1 MKRILRSF
9 FLLLLVIAW
18 SSNAL
23 AVTSPYSYTFGKAKN
38 ADFTSKNQTKK
49 LGGIDW
55 TLASDAKNIITSAN
69 SSGQQIGSNKY
80 PVKNATISTTA
91 IPGTIK
97 SITVIAK
104 AASNDAKMSLS
115 VLVNNVQYG
124 NKIDLSRDESNY
136 EFKNNNNLQS
146 GKIEIK
152 FINSASKGG
161 FYIKNITVTF
171 EEGTS
176 ATATT
181 VSFPKESL
189 NLIDGEEAA
198 QGQEA
203 VVKTGDKT
211 LTGATVTYSFESA
224 DGIFEETTTDGL
236 FSLKAGTYGTGKV
249 TATFAGGEIDGVTYA
264 KSSASY
270 TVNYSAAKTP
280 ALTFSAAN
288 VTVKQGEESSFV
300 KPTITFTDERGDD
313 ITAAADI
320 IYIASPETV
329 VKLDNEGN
337 VTQWLAPGV
346 ATITA
351 TTEYGKNYY
360 DASYTL
366 TYEKVKLA
374 TTLTLDEGL
383 KTTGE
388 IGETLDCPAWTLK
401 AGENVLSGKTVVMT
415 SDNKDVVKV
424 DGNRLKL
431 VAAGSAN
438 IILSFKGDDDYQSS
452 KTSYKLT
459 VVDPNAAEVT
469 FDFSKPAAYGDYEA
483 PSTNGSATYLEEGN
497 TLTSGV
503 ITITNVQNGWTI
515 RTDGSKGTNKSRF
528 HMYRGTIQFRVYDNA
543 VLTLSAADG
552 YVITGFVYNSAK
564 GENLT
569 ASTGSYDNVNKKW
582 TGTAKSIEL
591 AINDAFQFENMT
603 VTYSKLPSIDLDESQ
618 NNAETISGNADKT
631 VNVKLTRTLKADVW
645 NTFCVPFDVTVEG
658 SPLEGATIKQIASVT
673 EKDDG
678 AVINFENAPATLEAG
693 KAYLVRTA
701 TAIVNPTFNGVTVKN
716 VDPTNCSGNEKYQLI
731 GIYSPLNI
739 DASRYGK
746 VFGINN
752 QDKLAKVKENTSIK
766 GMRAYFLLANSATAA
781 KLNFGGELTGI
792 DAVDNGEAVMTGKV
806 YNLNGQ
812 YVGNSLEGLKKGVYV
827 VNGKKVLK

>member
-9 FLLLLVIAW
+9 FLLLLVIVW

-23 AVTSPYSYTFGKAKN
+23 AVTSPYSYTFGKAQN
-38 ADFTSKNQTKK
+38 ADFTSKNQTTK

-55 TLASDAKNIITSAN
+55 TLASDAKTIITSAN

-97 SITVIAK
+97 SITVTAK
-104 AASNDAKMSLS
+104 AASKDAKMSLS

-152 FINSASKGG
+152 FVNSASKGG

-189 NLIDGEEAA
+189 NLIDGDKAT
-198 QGQEA
+198 QGQAA
-203 VVKTGDKT
+203 VVKAGEKI

-224 DGIFEETTTDGL
+224 DGIFKETLASEGL
-236 FSLKAGTYGTGKV
+236 FSLNAGTYGTGKV
-249 TATFAGGEIDGVTYA
+249 TATFDGGEIDGVTYA

-270 TVNYSAAKTP
+270 IVNYSAAKTP
-280 ALTFSAAN
+280 SLTFSVAN

-300 KPTITFTDERGDD
+300 KPTIKFTDERGDD
-313 ITAAADI
+313 VTESAELT
-320 IYIASPETV
+320 YSVSPEGV
-329 VKLDNEGN
+329 VEIEKNSGDI
-337 VTQWLAPGV
+337 TKWLAPGV
-346 ATITA
+346 AKVQAHTD
-351 TTEYGKNYY
+351 YGY

-401 AGENVLSGKTVVMT
+401 AGENVLSGKTVVLT
-415 SDNKDVVKV
+415 SDSKDVVKV
-424 DGNRLKL
+424 DGNQLKL

-438 IILSFKGDDDYQSS
+438 ITLSFNGDDDYQSS
-452 KTSYKLT
+452 NVSYKLT
-459 VVDPNAAEVT
+459 VVDPNALVST
-469 FDFSKPAAYGDYEA
+469 FDFVKNTYGYGRTDKLNKGEIISNRT
-483 PSTNGSATYLEEGN
+483 PITIVNTKNGSSTSTTFRNNDLRNYKDAILTINAAKGYLITKITMTGN
-497 TLTSGV
+497 RFLQLSLNDNNGTWNKERQTGEWLGSSSSV
-503 ITITNVQNGWTI
+503 SFTNLGSD
-515 RTDGSKGTNKSRF
+515 DG
-528 HMYRGTIQFRVYDNA
+528 NA
-543 VLTLSAADG
+543 VSYYTINIE
-552 YVITGFVYNSAK
+552 YVAVK
-564 GENLT
+564 P
-569 ASTGSYDNVNKKW
+569 
-582 TGTAKSIEL
+582 
-591 AINDAFQFENMT
+591 
-603 VTYSKLPSIDLDESQ
+603 VTLDESQ
-618 NNAETISGNADKT
+618 NNTETISGNADKT

-645 NTFCVPFDVTVEG
+645 NTFCVPFDVTIEG

-678 AVINFENAPATLEAG
+678 AVINFVDALATLEAG

-716 VDPTNCSGNEKYQLI
+716 VTPTNCSGNDNYQLI

-739 DASRYGK
+739 DASLYGK

-812 YVGNSLEGLKKGVYV
+812 YVGNSLEGLKKGVYI

>member
-1 MKRILRSF
+1 MKRILRPFLTLLMLVVWASGF
-9 FLLLLVIAW
+9 AQEVTLDFTNSKTWNIPVGSGNKVKTQKTYSNGTYSITINASAGHYLVGSKENNYSLLL
-18 SSNAL
+18 
-23 AVTSPYSYTFGKAKN
+23 GK
-38 ADFTSKNQTKK
+38 
-49 LGGIDW
+49 
-55 TLASDAKNIITSAN
+55 
-69 SSGQQIGSNKY
+69 
-80 PVKNATISTTA
+80 KNATLTLPAFDFDVEKIVLKKTTQTGSESTTQNIYVGSTA
-91 IPGTIK
+91 VSTQTKSADKDQTYEIK
-97 SITVIAK
+97 ADYQK
-104 AASNDAKMSLS
+104 AGNIY
-115 VLVNNVQYG
+115 VLKVTNANNTQF
-124 NKIDLSRDESNY
+124 S
-136 EFKNNNNLQS
+136 
-146 GKIEIK
+146 KIEIYK
-152 FINSASKGG
+152 ASS
-161 FYIKNITVTF
+161 
-171 EEGTS
+171 E
-176 ATATT
+176 TATT
-181 VSFPKESL
+181 VSFPKGSL
-189 NLIDGEEAA
+189 NLIDGDEAS
-198 QGQEA
+198 QGLDA
-203 VVKTGDKT
+203 TVKAGEKT

-224 DGIFEETTTDGL
+224 DGIFDNTSAADGK
-236 FSLKAGTYGTGKV
+236 FSLKAGTHGTGKV
-249 TATFAGGEIDGVTYA
+249 TATFAGGEIDGITYA

-270 TVNYSAAKTP
+270 IVNYSAAKTP

-313 ITAAADI
+313 ITKSAELT
-320 IYIASPETV
+320 YSVSPEGV
-329 VKLDNEGN
+329 VEIDKNSGDITN
-337 VTQWLAPGV
+337 WLAPGV
-346 ATITA
+346 ATVKAHTD
-351 TTEYGKNYY
+351 YGY
-360 DASYTL
+360 DAFYTL
-366 TYEKVKLA
+366 TYKKVKLA
-374 TTLTLDEGL
+374 TTLTLNEGL

-469 FDFSKPAAYGDYEA
+469 FDFTDPASLQYSNIVTTNLKVGDKFVKE
-483 PSTNGSATYLEEGN
+483 PISLTNKKNGSN
-497 TLTSGV
+497 TPNRLFKSTSGFYL
-503 ITITNVQNGWTI
+503 G
-515 RTDGSKGTNKSRF
+515 
-528 HMYRGTIQFRVYDNA
+528 VYQEGQME
-543 VLTLSAADG
+543 LSAADG
-552 YVITGFVYNSAK
+552 YAITGISFTKDGKTLKINGALANADWS
-564 GENLT
+564 GN
-569 ASTGSYDNVNKKW
+569 
-582 TGTAKSIEL
+582 AKSLIL
-591 AINDAFQFENMT
+591 SVDATAAGTRIKTMT
-603 VTYSKLPSIDLDESQ
+603 VAYSKLPSIDLDESQ
-618 NNAETISGNADKT
+618 NNAETISGNAAKT

-658 SPLEGATIKQIASVT
+658 SPLEDATIKQIASVT

-716 VDPTNCSGNEKYQLI
+716 VVPTNCSRNENYQLI
-731 GIYSPLNI
+731 GIYSPKNI
-739 DASRYGK
+739 DASLYGK

-752 QDKLAKVKENTSIK
+752 QDKLAKVMKDTSIK

>member
-1 MKRILRSF
+1 
-9 FLLLLVIAW
+9 
-18 SSNAL
+18 
-23 AVTSPYSYTFGKAKN
+23 
-38 ADFTSKNQTKK
+38 
-49 LGGIDW
+49 
-55 TLASDAKNIITSAN
+55 
-69 SSGQQIGSNKY
+69 
-80 PVKNATISTTA
+80 
-91 IPGTIK
+91 
-97 SITVIAK
+97 
-104 AASNDAKMSLS
+104 MSLS

-124 NKIDLSRDESNY
+124 NKIDLSRTESIY
-136 EFKNNNNLQS
+136 EFKNINNLQS

-152 FINSASKGG
+152 FVNSASKGG

-189 NLIDGEEAA
+189 NLIDGDKAT
-198 QGQEA
+198 QGQAA
-203 VVKTGDKT
+203 VVKAGEKI

-224 DGIFEETTTDGL
+224 DGIFKEALASEGL
-236 FSLKAGTYGTGKV
+236 FSLNAGTYGTGKV

-280 ALTFSAAN
+280 DLAFSAAN
-288 VTVKQGEESSFV
+288 VTVKQGEEASFV
-300 KPTITFTDERGDD
+300 KPTIKFTDERGDD
-313 ITAAADI
+313 VTESAELT
-320 IYIASPETV
+320 YSVSPEGV
-329 VKLDNEGN
+329 VEIDKNSGDI
-337 VTQWLAPGV
+337 TKWLAPGV
-346 ATITA
+346 ATVKAHTD
-351 TTEYGKNYY
+351 YGY

-383 KTTGE
+383 KTTGK

-401 AGENVLSGKTVVMT
+401 AGENVLSGKTVALT
-415 SDNKDVVKV
+415 SDNDDVVKV
-424 DGNRLKL
+424 DGNQLKL

-438 IILSFKGDDDYQSS
+438 ITLSFNGDDDYQSS
-452 KTSYKLT
+452 NVSYKLT
-459 VVDPNAAEVT
+459 VVDPNALVST
-469 FDFSKPAAYGDYEA
+469 FDFVNNTYSYGRTEKLNKGEIISNRT
-483 PSTNGSATYLEEGN
+483 PITIVNTKNGSTTSTTFRNNDLRNYKDAILTINAAKGYLITKITMTGKRFLQLSLNDNNGTWNNKKDTTGEW
-497 TLTSGV
+497 SGSSSSV
-503 ITITNVQNGWTI
+503 SFTNLGSSN
-515 RTDGSKGTNKSRF
+515 DG
-528 HMYRGTIQFRVYDNA
+528 NA
-543 VLTLSAADG
+543 VYYYTINIE
-552 YVITGFVYNSAK
+552 YVAVK
-564 GENLT
+564 P
-569 ASTGSYDNVNKKW
+569 
-582 TGTAKSIEL
+582 
-591 AINDAFQFENMT
+591 
-603 VTYSKLPSIDLDESQ
+603 VTLDESKD
-618 NNAETISGNADKT
+618 NAETISGNADKT

-645 NTFCVPFDVTVEG
+645 NTFCVPFDVTVAG
-658 SPLEGATIKQIASVT
+658 SPLEGATIKQIASVE
-673 EKDDG
+673 EKTDG
-678 AVINFENAPATLEAG
+678 AVINFVDAPATLEAG

-701 TAIVNPTFNGVTVKN
+701 KAIENPTFNGVTVKN
-716 VDPTNCSGNEKYQLI
+716 VTPTNCSGNDNYQLI

-739 DASRYGK
+739 DASLYGK

-792 DAVDNGEAVMTGKV
+792 DAVDNSEAVMTGKV

>member
-1 MKRILRSF
+1 MLVVWASGFAQEVTLDFTNSKTWNLPVGSDKKVQTQKTYSNGTYSITINASNGHYLVGDKEDSYS
-9 FLLLLVIAW
+9 LL
-18 SSNAL
+18 
-23 AVTSPYSYTFGKAKN
+23 FGKTN
-38 ADFTSKNQTKK
+38 ATLTLPAFDFDVEKIVLKKSTQSSISPNVIQNIYVGSTAVSTQTKGAEK
-49 LGGIDW
+49 DQTYEIKADYQKAG
-55 TLASDAKNIITSAN
+55 NIYVLKI
-69 SSGQQIGSNKY
+69 SNKY
-80 PVKNATISTTA
+80 NTQFSKIE
-91 IPGTIK
+91 IY
-97 SITVIAK
+97 K
-104 AASNDAKMSLS
+104 AAS
-115 VLVNNVQYG
+115 
-124 NKIDLSRDESNY
+124 
-136 EFKNNNNLQS
+136 
-146 GKIEIK
+146 
-152 FINSASKGG
+152 
-161 FYIKNITVTF
+161 
-171 EEGTS
+171 S

-189 NLIDGEEAA
+189 NLIDGDEAA
-198 QGQEA
+198 QGQNA
-203 VVKTGDKT
+203 TVKAGEKT

-224 DGIFEETTTDGL
+224 DGIFNETSDGI
-236 FSLKAGTYGTGKV
+236 FSLNAGTYGTGKV

-270 TVNYSAAKTP
+270 IVNYSAAKTP
-280 ALTFSAAN
+280 ALTFSAAK
-288 VTVKQGEESSFV
+288 VTVKQGEEASFV
-300 KPTITFTDERGDD
+300 KPTITFTDKRGDD

-320 IYIASPETV
+320 IYVASPETV

-351 TTEYGKNYY
+351 TTEYGNNYY

-374 TTLTLDEGL
+374 TTLTLNEGL

-401 AGENVLSGKTVVMT
+401 AGENVLSGKTVELT
-415 SDNKDVVKV
+415 SDNGDVVKV
-424 DGNRLKL
+424 DGNQLQL

-438 IILSFKGDDDYQSS
+438 ITLIFKGDDDYQSS
-452 KTSYKLT
+452 NVSYKLT

-469 FDFSKPAAYGDYEA
+469 FDFTDPASLQYSNSETTNLKEGDKFVKE
-483 PSTNGSATYLEEGN
+483 PISLTNKKNGSTNPVNRLFKSKTGFYLGFY
-497 TLTSGV
+497 
-503 ITITNVQNGWTI
+503 QNGE
-515 RTDGSKGTNKSRF
+515 
-528 HMYRGTIQFRVYDNA
+528 MV
-543 VLTLSAADG
+543 LSAADG
-552 YVITGFVYNSAK
+552 YTITGVSYTIVEKTSNTLKINGIS
-564 GENLT
+564 GEE
-569 ASTGSYDNVNKKW
+569 GW
-582 TGTAKSIEL
+582 TGNAKSLILSIDKGASATKIET
-591 AINDAFQFENMT
+591 MT
-603 VTYSKLPSIDLDESQ
+603 VAYSKLPSIGLDESQ

-645 NTFCVPFDVTVEG
+645 NTFCVPFDVTVAG
-658 SPLEGATIKQIASVT
+658 SPLEGTTIKQIASVA
-673 EKDDG
+673 EKTDC
-678 AVINFENAPATLEAG
+678 AVINFEDAPATLEAG

-716 VDPTNCSGNEKYQLI
+716 VTPANCSGNEHYQLI

-739 DASRYGK
+739 DASLYGK

-752 QDKLAKVKENTSIK
+752 QDKLAKVKQDTSIK
-766 GMRAYFLLANSATAA
+766 GMRAYFLLANSAATA

>member
-9 FLLLLVIAW
+9 FLLLLVIVW

-23 AVTSPYSYTFGKAKN
+23 AQETLSVDFESKLATYTDWKFSNIVQSKAVTAHGGTFYGNTNGKTTA
-38 ADFTSKNQTKK
+38 FVQT
-49 LGGIDW
+49 
-55 TLASDAKNIITSAN
+55 KNIIAAPQQLTFYFSKESSNNNQNSFWKIQVSSNGSKWSDVKRVKAAPTKDVGVWTEVTQSLSEYTNVYVRVYYSGTSA
-69 SSGQQIGSNKY
+69 IRCIDDVTLTY
-80 PVKNATISTTA
+80 
-91 IPGTIK
+91 
-97 SITVIAK
+97 K
-104 AASNDAKMSLS
+104 AAS
-115 VLVNNVQYG
+115 
-124 NKIDLSRDESNY
+124 
-136 EFKNNNNLQS
+136 
-146 GKIEIK
+146 
-152 FINSASKGG
+152 
-161 FYIKNITVTF
+161 
-171 EEGTS
+171 S

-211 LTGATVTYSFESA
+211 LTGATITYSFESA

-300 KPTITFTDERGDD
+300 KPTIKFTDERGDD
-313 ITAAADI
+313 VTESAELT
-320 IYIASPETV
+320 YSVSPEGV
-329 VKLDNEGN
+329 VEIEKNSGDI
-337 VTQWLAPGV
+337 TKWLAPGV
-346 ATITA
+346 ATVKAHTD
-351 TTEYGKNYY
+351 YGY

-401 AGENVLSGKTVVMT
+401 AGENVLSGKTVVLT

-424 DGNRLKL
+424 DGNQLKL

-438 IILSFKGDDDYQSS
+438 ITLSFNSDDDYQSS
-452 KTSYKLT
+452 NVSYKLT
-459 VVDPNAAEVT
+459 VVDPNALVST
-469 FDFSKPAAYGDYEA
+469 FDFVNNTYGYGRTEKLNKGEIISNRT
-483 PSTNGSATYLEEGN
+483 PITIVNTKNGSKTVTTFTNNDLRNYKAAILTINAAKGYLITKITMAGN
-497 TLTSGV
+497 HFLRLSLNDNNGTWNKDSENGEWTGSSSSVSFTNLGSDSG
-503 ITITNVQNGWTI
+503 
-515 RTDGSKGTNKSRF
+515 
-528 HMYRGTIQFRVYDNA
+528 NA
-543 VLTLSAADG
+543 VSYYTINIE
-552 YVITGFVYNSAK
+552 YVAK
-564 GENLT
+564 P
-569 ASTGSYDNVNKKW
+569 
-582 TGTAKSIEL
+582 
-591 AINDAFQFENMT
+591 
-603 VTYSKLPSIDLDESQ
+603 VTLDESQ

-645 NTFCVPFDVTVEG
+645 NTFCVPFDVTVAG

-678 AVINFENAPATLEAG
+678 AVINFKDAPATLEAG

-716 VDPTNCSGNEKYQLI
+716 VDPTNCSGNENYQLI

-739 DASRYGK
+739 DASLYGK

>member
-9 FLLLLVIAW
+9 FLLLLVIVW

-23 AVTSPYSYTFGKAKN
+23 AQETLSVDFESKLATYTDWKFSNIVQSKAVTAHGGTFYGNTNGKTTA
-38 ADFTSKNQTKK
+38 FVQT
-49 LGGIDW
+49 
-55 TLASDAKNIITSAN
+55 KNIIAAPQQLTFYFSKESSNNNQNSFWKIQVSSNGSKWSDVKRVKAAPTKDVGVWTEVTQSLSEYTNVYVRVYYSGTSA
-69 SSGQQIGSNKY
+69 IRCIDDVTLTYK
-80 PVKNATISTTA
+80 V
-91 IPGTIK
+91 
-97 SITVIAK
+97 
-104 AASNDAKMSLS
+104 AS
-115 VLVNNVQYG
+115 
-124 NKIDLSRDESNY
+124 
-136 EFKNNNNLQS
+136 
-146 GKIEIK
+146 
-152 FINSASKGG
+152 
-161 FYIKNITVTF
+161 
-171 EEGTS
+171 S

-189 NLIDGEEAA
+189 NLIDGDKAT
-198 QGQEA
+198 QGQAA
-203 VVKTGDKT
+203 VVKAGEKI

-224 DGIFEETTTDGL
+224 AGIFKETLASEGL
-236 FSLKAGTYGTGKV
+236 FSLNAGTYGTGKV

-300 KPTITFTDERGDD
+300 KPTIKFTDERGDD
-313 ITAAADI
+313 VTESAELT
-320 IYIASPETV
+320 YSVSPEGV
-329 VKLDNEGN
+329 VEIDKNSGDI
-337 VTQWLAPGV
+337 TKWLAPGV
-346 ATITA
+346 ATVKAHTD
-351 TTEYGKNYY
+351 YGY

-374 TTLTLDEGL
+374 TTLTLNEGL

-388 IGETLDCPAWTLK
+388 IDETLDCPAWTLK
-401 AGENVLSGKTVVMT
+401 AGDNVLSGKTVALT
-415 SDNKDVVKV
+415 SDNDDVVKV
-424 DGNRLKL
+424 DGNQLKL

-438 IILSFKGDDDYQSS
+438 ITLSFNGDDDYQSS
-452 KTSYKLT
+452 NVSYKLT
-459 VVDPNAAEVT
+459 VVDPNALVST
-469 FDFSKPAAYGDYEA
+469 FDFVNNTYGYGRTEKLNKGEIISNRT
-483 PSTNGSATYLEEGN
+483 PMTIVNTKNGSKTVTTFTNTDLRNYKAAILTINAAKGYLITKITMTGN
-497 TLTSGV
+497 RFLQLLLNDNNGTWNKERQTGEWSGSSSSV
-503 ITITNVQNGWTI
+503 SFTNLGSD
-515 RTDGSKGTNKSRF
+515 DG
-528 HMYRGTIQFRVYDNA
+528 NA
-543 VLTLSAADG
+543 VSYYTINIE
-552 YVITGFVYNSAK
+552 YVAVK
-564 GENLT
+564 P
-569 ASTGSYDNVNKKW
+569 
-582 TGTAKSIEL
+582 
-591 AINDAFQFENMT
+591 
-603 VTYSKLPSIDLDESQ
+603 VTLDESKD
-618 NNAETISGNADKT
+618 NAETISGNADKT
-631 VNVKLTRTLKADVW
+631 VNVNLTRTLKADVW
-645 NTFCVPFDVTVEG
+645 NTFCVPFDVTVAG

-739 DASRYGK
+739 DASLYGK

>member
-9 FLLLLVIAW
+9 LTLLMLVVWASGFAQEVTLDFTNATKDWGINATATTKATKFTNGTYTIEASKGFKQSGDGVLLGKSGATLTLPAFDFAVEKIVVKKNTGNSQVSPKVKQNIFVGSQAV
-18 SSNAL
+18 STQTTGADKDQTYEIKADYQKAGNIYTL
-23 AVTSPYSYTFGKAKN
+23 KVTSSHNTQF
-38 ADFTSKNQTKK
+38 S
-49 LGGIDW
+49 
-55 TLASDAKNIITSAN
+55 
-69 SSGQQIGSNKY
+69 
-80 PVKNATISTTA
+80 
-91 IPGTIK
+91 
-97 SITVIAK
+97 
-104 AASNDAKMSLS
+104 
-115 VLVNNVQYG
+115 
-124 NKIDLSRDESNY
+124 
-136 EFKNNNNLQS
+136 
-146 GKIEIK
+146 KIEIYK
-152 FINSASKGG
+152 VAS
-161 FYIKNITVTF
+161 
-171 EEGTS
+171 S
-176 ATATT
+176 STATT

-189 NLIDGEEAA
+189 NLIDGDEAA
-198 QGQEA
+198 QGQAA
-203 VVKTGDKT
+203 VVKAGEKT

-270 TVNYSAAKTP
+270 IVNYSAAKTP
-280 ALTFSAAN
+280 ALKFSAAN

-300 KPTITFTDERGDD
+300 KPTIKFTDERGDD
-313 ITAAADI
+313 LTAAADI
-320 IYIASPETV
+320 IYVASPETV

-351 TTEYGKNYY
+351 TTEYGNNYY

-401 AGENVLSGKTVVMT
+401 AGENVLSGKTVVLT

-424 DGNRLKL
+424 DGNQLKL

-438 IILSFKGDDDYQSS
+438 ITLIFKGDDDYQNSE
-452 KTSYKLT
+452 TFYKLT
-459 VVDPNAAEVT
+459 VVDPNALEVT
-469 FDFSKPAAYGDYEA
+469 FDFSKPADYGYVSPA
-483 PSTNGSATYLEEGN
+483 TGNGTEIGVGKSIVSGN
-497 TLTSGV
+497 VSLTVTKESS
-503 ITITNVQNGWTI
+503 NA
-515 RTDGSKGTNKSRF
+515 KSRF
-528 HMYRGTIQFRVYDNA
+528 WNSNEEITYRIYEGTINTVSVPQ
-543 VLTLSAADG
+543 G
-552 YVITGFVYNSAK
+552 YVITAISITDNNNGKSK
-564 GENLT
+564 LITIGENKDN
-569 ASTGSYDNVNKKW
+569 SDWTGSAQSVII
-582 TGTAKSIEL
+582 TGTGKAVLET
-591 AINDAFQFENMT
+591 MT
-603 VTYSKLPSIDLDESQ
+603 VAYSKLPSIDLDESKD
-618 NNAETISGNADKT
+618 NAGTISSNADKT
-631 VNVKLTRTLKADVW
+631 VNVNLTRTLKADVW
-645 NTFCVPFDVTVEG
+645 NTFCVPFDVTVAG
-658 SPLEGATIKQIASVT
+658 SQLEGATIKQIASVE
-673 EKDDG
+673 EKTDC
-678 AVINFENAPATLEAG
+678 AVINFEDAPATLEAG

-716 VDPTNCSGNEKYQLI
+716 VTPANCSGNANYQLI

-752 QDKLAKVKENTSIK
+752 QDKLAKVKKDTSIK

>member
-1 MKRILRSF
+1 MTQSLSEYTNVYVR
-9 FLLLLVIAW
+9 VY
-18 SSNAL
+18 
-23 AVTSPYSYTFGKAKN
+23 YSG
-38 ADFTSKNQTKK
+38 
-49 LGGIDW
+49 
-55 TLASDAKNIITSAN
+55 TSA
-69 SSGQQIGSNKY
+69 IRCIDDVTLTYK
-80 PVKNATISTTA
+80 V
-91 IPGTIK
+91 
-97 SITVIAK
+97 
-104 AASNDAKMSLS
+104 AS
-115 VLVNNVQYG
+115 
-124 NKIDLSRDESNY
+124 
-136 EFKNNNNLQS
+136 
-146 GKIEIK
+146 
-152 FINSASKGG
+152 
-161 FYIKNITVTF
+161 
-171 EEGTS
+171 S

-189 NLIDGEEAA
+189 NLIDGDKAT
-198 QGQEA
+198 QGQAA
-203 VVKTGDKT
+203 VVKAGEKI

-224 DGIFEETTTDGL
+224 AGIFKETLASEGL
-236 FSLKAGTYGTGKV
+236 FSLNAGTYGTGKV

-300 KPTITFTDERGDD
+300 KPTIKFTDERGDD
-313 ITAAADI
+313 VTESAELT
-320 IYIASPETV
+320 YSVSPEGV
-329 VKLDNEGN
+329 VEIDKNSGDI
-337 VTQWLAPGV
+337 TKWLAPGV
-346 ATITA
+346 ATVKAHTD
-351 TTEYGKNYY
+351 YGY

-374 TTLTLDEGL
+374 TTLTLNEGL

-388 IGETLDCPAWTLK
+388 IDETLDCPAWTLK
-401 AGENVLSGKTVVMT
+401 AGDNVLSGKTVALT
-415 SDNKDVVKV
+415 SDNDDVVKV
-424 DGNRLKL
+424 DGNQLKL

-438 IILSFKGDDDYQSS
+438 ITLSFNGDDDYQSS
-452 KTSYKLT
+452 NVSYKLT
-459 VVDPNAAEVT
+459 VVDPNALVST
-469 FDFSKPAAYGDYEA
+469 FDFVNNTYGYGRTEKLNKGEIISNRT
-483 PSTNGSATYLEEGN
+483 PITIVNTKNGSHTQTTFTNTDLRNYKDAILTINAAKGYLITKITMTGKRFLQLSLNDNNGTWNNKKDTTGEW
-497 TLTSGV
+497 SGSSSSV
-503 ITITNVQNGWTI
+503 SFTNLGSN
-515 RTDGSKGTNKSRF
+515 DG
-528 HMYRGTIQFRVYDNA
+528 NA
-543 VLTLSAADG
+543 VSYYTINIE
-552 YVITGFVYNSAK
+552 YV
-564 GENLT
+564 
-569 ASTGSYDNVNKKW
+569 
-582 TGTAKSIEL
+582 
-591 AINDAFQFENMT
+591 AIKP
-603 VTYSKLPSIDLDESQ
+603 VTLDESQ
-618 NNAETISGNADKT
+618 DNAETILGNADKT

-645 NTFCVPFDVTVEG
+645 NTFCVPFDVTVAG

-739 DASRYGK
+739 DASLYGK

>member
-9 FLLLLVIAW
+9 FLLLLVIVW

-23 AVTSPYSYTFGKAKN
+23 AVTSPYSYTFGKAQN
-38 ADFTSKNQTKK
+38 ADFTSKNQTTK
-49 LGGIDW
+49 LDGIDW
-55 TLASDAKNIITSAN
+55 TLASDAKTIITSAN

-97 SITVIAK
+97 SITVTAK
-104 AASNDAKMSLS
+104 AASKDAKMSLS

-152 FINSASKGG
+152 FVNSASKGG

-189 NLIDGEEAA
+189 NLIDGDKAT
-198 QGQEA
+198 QGQAA
-203 VVKTGDKT
+203 VVKAGEKI

-224 DGIFEETTTDGL
+224 DGIFKETLASEGL
-236 FSLKAGTYGTGKV
+236 FSLNAGTYGTGKV
-249 TATFAGGEIDGVTYA
+249 TATFDGGEIDGVTYA

-270 TVNYSAAKTP
+270 IVNYSAAKTP
-280 ALTFSAAN
+280 SLTFSVAN

-300 KPTITFTDERGDD
+300 KPTIKFTDERGDD
-313 ITAAADI
+313 VTESAELT
-320 IYIASPETV
+320 YSVSPEGV
-329 VKLDNEGN
+329 VEIEKNSGDI
-337 VTQWLAPGV
+337 TKWLAPGV
-346 ATITA
+346 AKVQAHTD
-351 TTEYGKNYY
+351 YGY

-401 AGENVLSGKTVVMT
+401 AGENVLSGKTVVLT
-415 SDNKDVVKV
+415 SDSKDVVKV
-424 DGNRLKL
+424 DGNQLKL

-438 IILSFKGDDDYQSS
+438 ITLSFNGDDDYQSS
-452 KTSYKLT
+452 NVSYKLT
-459 VVDPNAAEVT
+459 VVDPNALVST
-469 FDFSKPAAYGDYEA
+469 FDFVKNTYGYGRTDKLNKGEIISNRT
-483 PSTNGSATYLEEGN
+483 PITIVNTKNGSSTSTTFKNNDLRNYKDAILTINAAKGYLITKITMTGN
-497 TLTSGV
+497 RFLQLSLNDNNGTWNKERQTGEWLGSSSSV
-503 ITITNVQNGWTI
+503 SFTNLGSD
-515 RTDGSKGTNKSRF
+515 DG
-528 HMYRGTIQFRVYDNA
+528 NA
-543 VLTLSAADG
+543 VSYYTINIE
-552 YVITGFVYNSAK
+552 YVAVK
-564 GENLT
+564 P
-569 ASTGSYDNVNKKW
+569 
-582 TGTAKSIEL
+582 
-591 AINDAFQFENMT
+591 
-603 VTYSKLPSIDLDESQ
+603 VTLDESQ
-618 NNAETISGNADKT
+618 NNTETISGNADKT

-645 NTFCVPFDVTVEG
+645 NTFCVPFDVTIEG

-678 AVINFENAPATLEAG
+678 AVINFVDALATLEAG

-716 VDPTNCSGNEKYQLI
+716 VTPTNCSGNDNYQLI

-739 DASRYGK
+739 DASLYGK

-812 YVGNSLEGLKKGVYV
+812 YVGNSLEGLKKGVYI